1 MLEQA
6 QATHRPEPKKKVFL
20 EPELTEFDNL
30 EKQIRGLR
38 ILESFTG
45 SILAP

>member
-1 MLEQA
+1 MSEQA
-6 QATHRPEPKKKVFL
+6 PAIHQPESQKKIFL

>member
-1 MLEQA
+1 MSEHA
-6 QATHRPEPKKKVFL
+6 PTSRGPGPEKKIFL
-20 EPELTEFDNL
+20 EPELTEFDDL
-30 EKQIRGLR
+30 EKQIQGFR